1 MARDFARGFYNS
13 QKWRDTQKAY
23 MLSKNYICE
32 RCGKVASIVH
42 HKTYLN
48 PGNINDPNITLNWD
62 NLEAL
67 CSTCHQNEHFL
78 TSNRVTAEGLA
89 FDDQGN
95 LIKIK

>member
-13 QKWRDTQKAY
+13 QKWRSTQRAY

-42 HKTYLN
+42 HKTYIS
-48 PGNINDPNITLNWD
+48 PQNISDPNITLNWD

-67 CSTCHQNEHFL
+67 CTTCHQNEHFI
-78 TSNRVTAEGLA
+78 NGKVTAPGLS
-89 FDDQGN
+89 FDEEGN
-95 LIKIK
+95 LIKLK